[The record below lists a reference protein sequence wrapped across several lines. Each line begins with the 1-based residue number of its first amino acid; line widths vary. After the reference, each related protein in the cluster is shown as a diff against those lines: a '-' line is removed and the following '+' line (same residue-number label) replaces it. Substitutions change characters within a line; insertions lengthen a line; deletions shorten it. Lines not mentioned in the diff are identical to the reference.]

1 MIPFLNKQIIGS
13 WFGISCYHILVL
25 NWTRFQSFLE
35 LFFRQMSKNATPV
48 ADHSVCI
55 NVWTIYNAVF
65 PPLLYFKIEDLTYHM
80 LSEKKN
86 EYICIWH
93 WHLLHGPAAQL
104 RLRTFASFQWKNFKG
119 LQLVQVFLPPGS
131 DWLALRGI
139 YAMGL
144 VQFFSHKL
152 YIAICY
158 GKGQN

>member
-55 NVWTIYNAVF
+55 NVWTIYNAIF

-80 LSEKKN
+80 LSEKKIRI
-86 EYICIWH
+86 YVSGIY
-93 WHLLHGPAAQL
+93 
-104 RLRTFASFQWKNFKG
+104 SMD
-119 LQLVQVFLPPGS
+119 LPPNYVSEHLHHFNERISKGYS
-131 DWLALRGI
+131 WYKFFFL
-139 YAMGL
+139 L
-144 VQFFSHKL
+144 V
-152 YIAICY
+152 AID
-158 GKGQN
+158 